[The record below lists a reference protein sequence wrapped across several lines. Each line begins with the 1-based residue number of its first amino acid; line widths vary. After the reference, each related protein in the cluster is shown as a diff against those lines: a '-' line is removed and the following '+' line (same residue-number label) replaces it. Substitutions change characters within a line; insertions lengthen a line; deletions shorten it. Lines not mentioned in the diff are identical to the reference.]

1 MSVADQ
7 PAALAHRGF
16 SLDGHENTL
25 RAFRAAADLGF
36 VWVETDVNTTS
47 DGVVL
52 AFHDPTLDRV
62 TNTSGDVCDLPWSE
76 LQDVRI
82 GSTEPLAT
90 LSELLRELPDL
101 HFNIDVK
108 DESSVTALPRVLAQ
122 EGAVDRV
129 RVTSFSEDRR
139 RRTLENIARLTG
151 KRPLTSAG
159 TIGCAGLTVLS
170 KMAQVTDRISPKIA
184 TSAWSVLT
192 KLWASKVAEFDTV
205 QLPVTYELT
214 LPGGFT
220 VSVSVVNRKFV
231 EVAHR
236 VGVAVHV
243 WTINEAEEMRRLLDI
258 GVNGLVTDRA
268 DILARVLADR
278 GQWPP
283 QSASSRV

>member
-159 TIGCAGLTVLS
+159 TIGCAGLTILS
-170 KMAQVTDRISPKIA
+170 KTARVTDKASPRIASLI
-184 TSAWSVLT
+184 WSLLT
-192 KLWASKVAEFDTV
+192 KAWAVKVADFTAV
-205 QLPVTYELT
+205 QLPVTYDLS
-214 LPGGFT
+214 LPGGRKLP
-220 VSVSVVNRKFV
+220 VSVVDPKFV

-243 WTINEAEEMRRLLDI
+243 WTINDADEMRQLLDI
-258 GVNGLVTDRA
+258 GADGIVTDRG
-268 DILARVLADR
+268 DVLTRVLADR

-283 QSASSRV
+283 RSA

>member
-62 TNTSGDVCDLPWSE
+62 TNTSGD
-76 LQDVRI
+76 
-82 GSTEPLAT
+82 
-90 LSELLRELPDL
+90 
-101 HFNIDVK
+101 
-108 DESSVTALPRVLAQ
+108 
-122 EGAVDRV
+122 
-129 RVTSFSEDRR
+129 SEDRR

-159 TIGCAGLTVLS
+159 TIGCAGLTILS
-170 KMAQVTDRISPKIA
+170 KTARVTDKASPRIASLI
-184 TSAWSVLT
+184 WSLLT
-192 KLWASKVAEFDTV
+192 KAWAVKVADFTAV
-205 QLPVTYELT
+205 QLPVTYDLS
-214 LPGGFT
+214 LPGGRKLP
-220 VSVSVVNRKFV
+220 VSVVDPKFV

-243 WTINEAEEMRRLLDI
+243 WTINDADEMRQLLDI
-258 GVNGLVTDRA
+258 GADGIVTDRG
-268 DILARVLADR
+268 DVLTRVLADR
-278 GQWPP
+278 GQWPSH
-283 QSASSRV
+283 SA

>member
-1 MSVADQ
+1 MSVEPQ
-7 PAALAHRGF
+7 VAALAHRGF

-25 RAFRAAADLGF
+25 RAFRAAADLGY

-62 TNTSGDVCDLPWSE
+62 TNTSGDISDVPWSD
-76 LQDVRI
+76 LDDVRI
-82 GSTEPLAT
+82 GGTEPLPT
-90 LSELLRELPDL
+90 LGELLRALPEQ

-108 DESSVTALPRVLAQ
+108 DESSVSALPQVLAD

-129 RVTSFSEDRR
+129 RVTSFSESRR
-139 RRTLENIARLTG
+139 RRTLASITRLTG

-159 TIGCAGLTVLS
+159 TTGCAGLTALS

-283 QSASSRV
+283 QSASCRV

>member
-159 TIGCAGLTVLS
+159 TIGCAGLTILS
-170 KMAQVTDRISPKIA
+170 KTARVTDKASPRIASLI
-184 TSAWSVLT
+184 WSLLT
-192 KLWASKVAEFDTV
+192 KAWAVKVADFTAV
-205 QLPVTYELT
+205 QLPVTYDLS
-214 LPGGFT
+214 LPGGRKLP
-220 VSVSVVNRKFV
+220 VSVVDPKFV

-243 WTINEAEEMRRLLDI
+243 WTINDADEMRQLLDI
-258 GVNGLVTDRA
+258 GADGIVTDRG
-268 DILARVLADR
+268 DVLTRVLADR

-283 QSASSRV
+283 HSA